1 MLVGLE
7 MIETPEQRTKLE
19 TIYNRYRDTMYA
31 VAYKILHNAQDA
43 EDAVQYA
50 FVQLA
55 KNISKIEEPICPKT
69 KGYIVTIVENKA
81 IDLYRRKQAYPLV
94 EYSDE
99 VVGIQVEYDGENTLA
114 GCILKLPARQRSVI
128 ILKYSHGYRMKE
140 IAKILGIS
148 YENAMKTEQRARARL
163 KTLCEEAGIEW

>member
-1 MLVGLE
+1 MLVSLE
-7 MIETPEQRTKLE
+7 MIETPEERTKLE
-19 TIYNRYRDTMYA
+19 TIYNEYRGTMYA
-31 VAYKILHNAQDA
+31 VAYKILHNVQDA
-43 EDAVQYA
+43 EDAVHYA
-50 FVQLA
+50 CVQLA
-55 KNISKIEEPICPKT
+55 KNIQKIEEPICPKT

-81 IDLYRRKQAYPLV
+81 IDLYRRKQAHPLV

-99 VVGIQVEYDGENTLA
+99 VVGIQVEYNGDNALA

-140 IAKILGIS
+140 IAMILGIS

-163 KTLCEEAGIEW
+163 KTLCEKAGIEW